1 MSNPAVRFAA
11 MRIGAA
17 TIDITPPVGT
27 PLDGYGGRTD
37 VSLGV
42 HDPLYARALY
52 LDDGTTQLAL
62 VVCDLIGIGSFLA
75 QRARELITERPG
87 IAPSNVMISATHTHA
102 GPAGVRGRGEP
113 VLVETTARKIAGA
126 VRVAHRDAV
135 EGSLKYGTT
144 TLSSFAQNRRH
155 PDWPIDQR
163 LDVVAADT
171 PGGRNIATVARYA
184 CHATTLNFDNLEI
197 TADYPG
203 ELCRTVETVIG
214 GGAQALFFNGACGN
228 INPTWI
234 RQDFANVRRVGS
246 IAGAKAAA
254 LSQELRPL
262 GLSHQG
268 DNIRW
273 DERTPKAIDGV
284 LVNGPLRAF
293 SHTFEAPYRTGPDAE
308 TFEAGLAALEHQFR
322 TAEPSMSR
330 EQRRAAMER
339 LTASRMERLSLA
351 RTRGKG
357 ATRTEE
363 VQAFALGD
371 NLHVIALPGEVFY
384 ETGEDIRRRSALPN
398 LLVIA
403 YANDYPGYFCR
414 PEAYEQGGY
423 EAGVTPFAPE
433 ADGLLIE
440 AAVGALRQ
448 LS

>member
-1 MSNPAVRFAA
+1 

-27 PLDGYGGRTD
+27 ALDGYGGRTD

-75 QRARELITERPG
+75 ARARELIAERPG
-87 IAPSNVMISATHTHA
+87 IPPSNVLISATHTHA
-102 GPAGVRGRGEP
+102 GPAGVRGRGEA
-113 VLVETTARKIAGA
+113 VLVEEIARKIAGA
-126 VRVAHRDAV
+126 VRVAHRAAA
-135 EGSLKYGTT
+135 EGVLKYGQTG
-144 TLSSFAQNRRH
+144 LSSFAQNRRH
-155 PDWPIDQR
+155 PDWPIDHR

-171 PGGRNIATVARYA
+171 PDGRNIATAVRYA

-203 ELCRTVETVIG
+203 ELCRTVESVIG

-273 DERTPKAIDGV
+273 DERTPKAIDGT
-284 LVNGPLRAF
+284 LVAGPLRAF
-293 SHTFEAPYRTGPDAE
+293 SSTFEAPHRVGPDAD
-308 TFEAGLAALEHQFR
+308 TVEANLDALERAFR
-322 TAEPSMSR
+322 ETESTMTR
-330 EQRRAAMER
+330 DQRRSAMER
-339 LTASRMERLSLA
+339 LTAARMERLSLA
-351 RTRGKG
+351 RARDKG
-357 ATRTEE
+357 ASRTEE
-363 VQAFALGD
+363 VQAFALGH
-371 NLHVIALPGEVFY
+371 NLHVVALPGEVFY
-384 ETGEDIRRRSALPN
+384 ETGEDIRRLSGLAN

-414 PEAYEQGGY
+414 PEAYAQGGY

-433 ADGLLIE
+433 ADGLLLE
-440 AAVGALRQ
+440 AAVAALRNV
-448 LS
+448 S

>member
-1 MSNPAVRFAA
+1 

-27 PLDGYGGRTD
+27 ALDGYGGRTD

-52 LDDGTTQLAL
+52 LDDGATQLAL
-62 VVCDLIGIGSFLA
+62 VVCDLIGIGRFLA
-75 QRARELITERPG
+75 ARARELIAERPG
-87 IAPSNVMISATHTHA
+87 IPPSNVLISATHTHA
-102 GPAGVRGRGEP
+102 GPAGVRGRGEA
-113 VLVETTARKIAGA
+113 VLAEEIARKIAGA
-126 VRVAHRDAV
+126 VRVAHRAAV
-135 EGSLKYGTT
+135 ESVLKYGRTE
-144 TLSSFAQNRRH
+144 LSSFAQNRRH
-155 PDWPIDQR
+155 PDWPIDHR

-171 PGGRNIATVARYA
+171 PGGRNIATAVRYA

-203 ELCRTVETVIG
+203 ELCRTVESVIG

-262 GLSHQG
+262 GLSHHG

-273 DERTPKAIDGV
+273 DERTPKAIDGT
-284 LVNGPLRAF
+284 LVAGPLRAF
-293 SHTFEAPYRTGPDAE
+293 SSTFEAPHRVGPHAGAVEANLDALERAFRDAE
-308 TFEAGLAALEHQFR
+308 STMTRKE
-322 TAEPSMSR
+322 
-330 EQRRAAMER
+330 RRAAMER
-339 LTASRMERLSLA
+339 LTAARMERLSLA
-351 RTRGKG
+351 RTRDKG
-357 ATRTEE
+357 ASRTEE
-363 VQAFALGD
+363 VQAFALGH
-371 NLHVIALPGEVFY
+371 NLHVVALPGEVFY
-384 ETGEDIRRRSALPN
+384 ETGEDIRRISGLPN

-414 PEAYEQGGY
+414 PEAYAQGGY

-440 AAVGALRQ
+440 AAVAALRRV
-448 LS
+448 S

>member
-1 MSNPAVRFAA
+1 

-17 TIDITPPVGT
+17 AIDITPPVGT

-42 HDPLYARALY
+42 HDPLYARAIVF
-52 LDDGTTQLAL
+52 DDGSTQVAL

-75 QRARELITERPG
+75 ARARELIAERPG
-87 IAPSNVMISATHTHA
+87 IPPENVMISATHTHA

-113 VLVETTARKIAGA
+113 VLVEEIARKIAGA
-126 VRVAHRDAV
+126 VRVAHRNAQDGV
-135 EGSLKYGTT
+135 LKYGQTE
-144 TLSSFAQNRRH
+144 LSSFAQNRRN
-155 PDWPIDQR
+155 PDWPIDRR

-171 PGGRNIATVARYA
+171 PDGVNIATIARYA

-203 ELCRTVETVIG
+203 ELCRSIEQVIG
-214 GGAQALFFNGACGN
+214 AGTTALFFNGACGN

-234 RQDFANVRRVGS
+234 KQDFANVRRVGS
-246 IAGAKAAA
+246 IAGSKAAA

-273 DERTPKAIDGV
+273 DERTPKAIAGE
-284 LVNGPLRAF
+284 LVQGPLKAV
-293 SHTFEAPYRTGPDAE
+293 SVTFEAPYRSGPPADQMESELARLE
-308 TFEAGLAALEHQFR
+308 SEFADRSAAGI
-322 TAEPSMSR
+322 PPD
-330 EQRRAAMER
+330 QRRSLMEK
-339 LTASRMERLSLA
+339 LTAARMERIALM

-357 ATRTEE
+357 PSRNEE

-371 NLHVIALPGEVFY
+371 NLHVIALPGEVFF
-384 ETGEDIRRRSALPN
+384 ETGEDIRKRSGLPN
-398 LLVIA
+398 LLVVA

-414 PEAYEQGGY
+414 PEAFEQGGY

-433 ADGLLIE
+433 ADGLLAD
-440 AAVGALRQ
+440 AAVKALGQ
-448 LS
+448 VS

>member
-1 MSNPAVRFAA
+1 

-37 VSLGV
+37 VSLAV

-52 LDDGTTQLAL
+52 LDDDETQVAL
-62 VVCDLIGIGSFLA
+62 IVCDLIGIGSFLA
-75 QRARELITERPG
+75 QRARELIAERPG
-87 IAPSNVMISATHTHA
+87 IPPSNVMISATHTHA

-113 VLVETTARKIAGA
+113 NLVEQTARKIAGA
-126 VRVAHRDAV
+126 VRVAHRSAV
-135 EGSLKYGTT
+135 EGVLKYGTAE
-144 TLSSFAQNRRH
+144 LSSFAQNRRH
-155 PDWPIDQR
+155 PDWPIDHR
-163 LDVVAADT
+163 LDVLAADT
-171 PGGRNIATVARYA
+171 PDGANIATAVRYA

-203 ELCRTVETVIG
+203 ELCRTVEAVVG

-246 IAGAKAAA
+246 IAGARAAA

-273 DERTPKAIDGV
+273 DERTPKAVPGQ
-284 LVNGPLRAF
+284 LVSGPLRAF
-293 SHTFEAPYRTGPDAE
+293 SRTFEAPYRQGLDAD
-308 TFEAGLAALEHQFR
+308 TFEAHLAALEKDFR
-322 TAEPSMSR
+322 AAEPTMYR
-330 EQRRAAMER
+330 EQRRSAMER
-339 LTASRMERLSLA
+339 LTAARMERLSLA

-357 ATRTEE
+357 SARTEE
-363 VQAFALGD
+363 VQAFALGE
-371 NLHVIALPGEVFY
+371 NLHAIALPGEVFY
-384 ETGEDIRRRSALPN
+384 ETGEDIRRLSGLPN

-414 PEAYEQGGY
+414 PEAYDQGGY

-433 ADGLLIE
+433 ADGLLVE
-440 AAVGALRQ
+440 AAVDALRHV
-448 LS
+448 S

>member
-1 MSNPAVRFAA
+1 

-17 TIDITPPVGT
+17 GIDITPPVGT
-27 PLDGYGGRTD
+27 ALDGYGGRTD

-52 LDDGTTQLAL
+52 LDDGVTQLAL

-75 QRARELITERPG
+75 ARARELIAERPG
-87 IAPSNVMISATHTHA
+87 IPPSHVMISATHTHA
-102 GPAGVRGRGEP
+102 GPAGVRGRGEA
-113 VLVETTARKIAGA
+113 VLVEEIARKISGA
-126 VRVAHRDAV
+126 VRVAHRAAV
-135 EGSLKYGTT
+135 EGVLKYGTAE
-144 TLSSFAQNRRH
+144 LSSFAQNRRH
-155 PDWPIDQR
+155 PDWPIDHR

-171 PGGRNIATVARYA
+171 PDGRNIATAVRYA

-203 ELCRTVETVIG
+203 ELCRTVESVIG

-273 DERTPKAIDGV
+273 DERTPKATEGA
-284 LVNGPLRAF
+284 LVEGRLRAF
-293 SHTFEAPYRTGPDAE
+293 SSTFEAPYRVGPDAQ
-308 TFEAGLAALEHQFR
+308 TVEANLDTLERNFRAAES
-322 TAEPSMSR
+322 TMSR
-330 EQRRAAMER
+330 EERRGAMET
-339 LTASRMERLSLA
+339 LTAARMERLSLA

-357 ATRTEE
+357 ASRTEE

-371 NLHVIALPGEVFY
+371 NLHAVALPGEVFY
-384 ETGEDIRRRSALPN
+384 ETGEDIRRLSGLPN

-414 PEAYEQGGY
+414 PEAYAQGGY

-440 AAVGALRQ
+440 TAVEALRHV
-448 LS
+448 S